1 MRIKIPI
8 AVSLFNFLIA
18 AAMGLV
24 LRYGMIGEI
33 PFNYQFLVLGH
44 SHVAL
49 LGWLYLSIYI
59 FIIKLAV
66 RYDINW
72 FYQLFWLTQLS
83 VIGMM
88 ISFPLQ
94 GYAVFSIIFS
104 TLHILCSYAFVF
116 KIWKHLAKLN
126 SVSKLLLK
134 WSLTFMLI
142 STLGVWF
149 LGYVMKVYGATSP
162 IYDISIQWFL
172 HFQFNGWFVFVVLG
186 LVSLIIPHNNLDN
199 IKNYVSILAVS
210 VILSVSLPIFWFTEV
225 KFLYWIN
232 VVSVPIQFISMFF
245 ILKFLLLK
253 SIKLNTSLYFKIF
266 ISIGLSSLFLKI
278 FFQLATIHPLIATAG
293 YNYRNLLIGFIH
305 LLMLGAI
312 SSIIISLIIFTFKIE
327 KSHLFKTSI
336 LLFIA
341 GIISTEVLMASQGFT
356 NIVGESIKYYF
367 HFMFFGSLILFL
379 GITGMT
385 IYFIKNISL
394 LKQ

>member
-33 PFNYQFLVLGH
+33 PFNYQFLVHGH

-66 RYDINW
+66 RHDINW
-72 FYQLFWLTQLS
+72 FYPLFWLTQLS

-312 SSIIISLIIFTFKIE
+312 STIIISLIIFTFKIE

>member
-33 PFNYQFLVLGH
+33 PFNYQFLVHGH

>member
-33 PFNYQFLVLGH
+33 PFNYQFLVHGH

-199 IKNYVSILAVS
+199 IKDYVSILAVS
-210 VILSVSLPIFWFTEV
+210 VIFSVSLPIFWFSEV

>member
-33 PFNYQFLVLGH
+33 PFNYQFLVHGH

-104 TLHILCSYAFVF
+104 TLHILCSYTFVL